1 MCYGIFLNYA
11 ALRCDCLSRFLG
23 SAQYSFC
30 ALFSCV
36 RFFSQE
42 EDGIRDGT
50 VTGVQT
56 CALPISPR
64 LVAAITIT
72 PDSLSKPSISTKIM
86 FKVCS
91 LSSCPPPIPVPLCL
105 PIASNSSIK
114 IIEGD
119 DFLAK
124 ENKSLTLAEPTPT
137 SISTNSEPDIEK
149 NGT

>member
-36 RFFSQE
+36 RYFSQE

-56 CALPISPR
+56 CALPISPNR
-64 LVAAITIT
+64 FTS
-72 PDSLSKPSISTKIM
+72 D
-86 FKVCS
+86 
-91 LSSCPPPIPVPLCL
+91 
-105 PIASNSSIK
+105 
-114 IIEGD
+114 
-119 DFLAK
+119 LAK
-124 ENKSLTLAEPTPT
+124 SGSSAYSRLDFCGLRR
-137 SISTNSEPDIEK
+137 SEERRVGEEGRYRGWPSPLK
-149 NGT
+149 KTK